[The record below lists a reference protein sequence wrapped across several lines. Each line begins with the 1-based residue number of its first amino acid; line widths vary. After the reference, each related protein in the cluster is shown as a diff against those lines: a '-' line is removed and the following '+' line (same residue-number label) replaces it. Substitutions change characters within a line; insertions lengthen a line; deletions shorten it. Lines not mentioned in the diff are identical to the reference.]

1 LHHAWLGLLFDFIL
15 FCAAICL
22 GQRGKFCRTPQFIFE
37 LRQSL
42 SWLARSIILVA
53 PNAAVFLVH
62 GTGFITPRAPK
73 SSPQLKQ
80 NPWFERFTEL
90 GQIKNVPMGQN
101 LEGKDHYED
110 AEGDLEAV
118 HFRGKNP
125 EDSF

>member
-22 GQRGKFCRTPQFIFE
+22 DQRGKFRRTPQFIFE

>member
-1 LHHAWLGLLFDFIL
+1 M
-15 FCAAICL
+15 
-22 GQRGKFCRTPQFIFE
+22 
-37 LRQSL
+37 
-42 SWLARSIILVA
+42 SIILVA

-118 HFRGKNP
+118 HFRGKYR
-125 EDSF
+125 EDGFRVGPISVCYRFGRPFGRRAAFAGFRTEPRAESAFQSRAAAHCVL